1 MSEDIAAAMQRLE
14 ERFVAWANRRRDI
27 RAAVVVGSRARLD
40 HAADEWADL
49 DIGFFTTD
57 TRRYLSSDDWLSEI
71 GDVWVTYADPTGVTR
86 HVLYEGGLDAG
97 FAPLPHGQ
105 VKMAVRFVPLLRRFP
120 VLFRLIPGGA
130 RLRRDIDEGGEYYR
144 RGVRIILDKDGLIEK
159 LLAMFPPESRPN
171 AIPAGAAFTE
181 AVNEFW
187 FAAAWTAKHLRRG
200 ELWWAK
206 ASGLDGRMKELLLEM
221 TEWHAWVAHGPAYD
235 TWRGGRFLEEW
246 ADPRVV
252 AGLQD
257 AFARYDADD
266 AWRALFATMELFR
279 WLATETAERL
289 RFPYPRSADQ
299 RVSEWVTG
307 CFSERPRA

>member
-1 MSEDIAAAMQRLE
+1 MSGDVNAAFRRLE
-14 ERFVAWANRRRDI
+14 DRFVAWAKARGDI

-40 HAADEWADL
+40 HPADEWADL

-57 TRRYLSSDDWLSEI
+57 TRRYVSSDGWLSEI
-71 GDVWVTYADPTGVTR
+71 GDVWVTYTDPTGVTR

-97 FAPLPHGQ
+97 FAPLPHGP

-130 RLRRDIDEGGEYYR
+130 RLRRDIDEAGEYYR
-144 RGVRIILDKDGLIEK
+144 RGVRIILDKDGLIGK

-171 AIPAGAAFTE
+171 AIPAEAMFTA

-206 ASGLDGRMKELLLEM
+206 SSGLDGRMKEILLQV
-221 TEWHAWVAHGPAYD
+221 TEWHAWASHGLECD
-235 TWRGGRFLEEW
+235 TWSGGRFLEEW

-252 AGLQD
+252 AGLRD
-257 AFARYDADD
+257 AFACYDAGD
-266 AWRALFATMELFR
+266 AWRALFVSMELFR

-289 RFPYPRSADQ
+289 GFPYPGSADQ
-299 RVSEWVTG
+299 SVTEWVTG
-307 CFSERPRA
+307 CFTERPRP